1 LGRLTAREKVA
12 SFLSYLASNKDF
24 TETDDSNRPATVN
37 VPLRRAEIAG
47 FLGLT
52 IETVSRNI
60 THLRH
65 MGIISMEDAQ
75 RMRIIDRQALAA
87 LAQADSG
94 QLGRLLPAASHCH

>member
-1 LGRLTAREKVA
+1 
-12 SFLSYLASNKDF
+12 
-24 TETDDSNRPATVN
+24 

-60 THLRH
+60 THLRR

-75 RMRIIDRQALAA
+75 RVRIVDPHALAE

-94 QLGRLLPAASHCH
+94 